1 MAYAAVI
8 LLMRNLEEI
17 LLPDSYPIHLK
28 KDQIEY
34 LQKEFSLF
42 LKLFLKDSQESE
54 YDLEVVEKLEIKIR
68 DLAHKVTDFID
79 AQLYICN
86 ARPAL
91 LPERDLGLKKI
102 SLISHQSFTQIVDEI
117 KPVKLEVVQLFE
129 NMKSDGKTIPAPQDL
144 TPSSSNS
151 PQDLTPSSSNTENKL
166 VGIDTDI
173 EELLERLSGPSLHR
187 LVIPIVG
194 MGGIGKT
201 TLAERIYNHEYVIY
215 YFHIRAWIT
224 IPLAHT
230 MTLAG
235 RTREM
240 FVGLLKCFTSI
251 TDDFHKMNNENLGIK
266 LYKTL
271 KGMKYLVVL
280 DDMWQ
285 NQDWDILKIFL
296 PDDKN
301 GSRIILTSRLR
312 NVCVH
317 VNPKSS
323 PHCMHFLKAAD
334 SWELLE
340 SKLFPK
346 ERCPRELIEIGK
358 RIAVKCQGLPLA
370 IVVVAG
376 ILNNM
381 DKTSESWTKI
391 AGSVESIVANYP
403 ECYINILAL
412 SYNYLPNSLKACFL
426 YVGAFPREYEI
437 PVSRLIWLWIAEG
450 FILPVSG
457 KLLEDVADDY
467 LEDLVN
473 RNLIIVGKRRSN
485 GKIKTCHIHDLLRD
499 MSLRE
504 AQKENFLHV
513 IKPYAPSS
521 LVKAIA
527 PRHISLHSNN
537 LHTVS
542 MHSMPLTR
550 TYMCYSMKQNLA
562 DLFLLEFMDQMD
574 FKLLRVL
581 DIELLLSNHF
591 PIVIVD
597 LIHLRYLALAINC
610 ELPRSI
616 FKLQNLQTLIVDHIW
631 EGGQYLPWEI
641 WKMPQL
647 RHIRLKMGCYF
658 PHPYS
663 RGVED
668 KGQLVL
674 KNLHT
679 LSTIIGPVS
688 CSIQV
693 FSCLPGLRKLK
704 IFATESDSQT
714 DRSSNSLTNLVC
726 LNQLETLKCSFL
738 YRSREHQLPRGHNF
752 PANLKKLALSGSYLP
767 WEDMA
772 TLAVLPKLEVLKLT
786 SFAFDGDKWTTVED
800 GFVELKI
807 LLLEN
812 SDPKIWV
819 ADDFHFP
826 KLQQLILRECHRLT
840 EIPEGIGNILT
851 LQMIEVQD
859 CSFCVIQSARKIH
872 EQQQM
877 LGNFEVGVRITSAG
891 N

>member
-42 LKLFLKDSQESE
+42 LKLFMEDSQESE
-54 YDLEVVEKLEIKIR
+54 YDHEVAEKLEIKIR

-79 AQLYICN
+79 AQIYIIN
-86 ARPAL
+86 ARPAF

-102 SLISHQSFTQIVDEI
+102 SLIAHQSFAQIVDEI

-151 PQDLTPSSSNTENKL
+151 PQDLTPSSSNSPQDLTPSSSNTENKL

-173 EELLERLSGPSLHR
+173 EELLERL
-187 LVIPIVG
+187 
-194 MGGIGKT
+194 
-201 TLAERIYNHEYVIY
+201 N
-215 YFHIRAWIT
+215 
-224 IPLAHT
+224 
-230 MTLAG
+230 
-235 RTREM
+235 
-240 FVGLLKCFTSI
+240 
-251 TDDFHKMNNENLGIK
+251 
-266 LYKTL
+266 
-271 KGMKYLVVL
+271 
-280 DDMWQ
+280 
-285 NQDWDILKIFL
+285 
-296 PDDKN
+296 
-301 GSRIILTSRLR
+301 
-312 NVCVH
+312 
-317 VNPKSS
+317 
-323 PHCMHFLKAAD
+323 
-334 SWELLE
+334 
-340 SKLFPK
+340 
-346 ERCPRELIEIGK
+346 
-358 RIAVKCQGLPLA
+358 
-370 IVVVAG
+370 
-376 ILNNM
+376 
-381 DKTSESWTKI
+381 
-391 AGSVESIVANYP
+391 
-403 ECYINILAL
+403 
-412 SYNYLPNSLKACFL
+412 
-426 YVGAFPREYEI
+426 
-437 PVSRLIWLWIAEG
+437 
-450 FILPVSG
+450 
-457 KLLEDVADDY
+457 
-467 LEDLVN
+467 
-473 RNLIIVGKRRSN
+473 
-485 GKIKTCHIHDLLRD
+485 
-499 MSLRE
+499 
-504 AQKENFLHV
+504 
-513 IKPYAPSS
+513 
-521 LVKAIA
+521 
-527 PRHISLHSNN
+527 
-537 LHTVS
+537 
-542 MHSMPLTR
+542 
-550 TYMCYSMKQNLA
+550 
-562 DLFLLEFMDQMD
+562 
-574 FKLLRVL
+574 
-581 DIELLLSNHF
+581 
-591 PIVIVD
+591 

-616 FKLQNLQTLIVDHIW
+616 FKLQNLKTLIIDHIW

-647 RHIRLKMGCYF
+647 RHIRLKRGCYF

-704 IFATESDSQT
+704 IFATENDSQT

-738 YRSREHQLPRGHNF
+738 YRPREHQLPRGHNF

-786 SFAFDGDKWTTVED
+786 SFAFDGYKWTTVED

-812 SDPKIWV
+812 SDPKIWD

-826 KLQQLILRECHRLT
+826 KLQQLVLRECHRLT

-877 LGNFEVGVRITSAG
+877 LGNFEVGVQLLVREIKKARWVFAMKSPSPLSKGGFAYLLD
-891 N
+891 